1 MKIRCDGT
9 RRNNRH
15 NFRAVHTNK
24 DKPSRRRRAL
34 FQLEKKKVEKILHLL
49 VIERGGSGEGNA
61 NTKRADRRRSKIFGQ
76 RKMWPDLLEQ
86 MLSTGQQGRRA
97 ANSYVYTKSMG
108 HTRASNRHTTPPT
121 HTGALSY
128 PRECVCVAGWLA
140 WLGAYVFT
148 GGSSRQCQRV
158 ALASTG
164 VVVTQRLDLFRFFY
178 PSDASEAGGPRGA
191 CAGPGRLIFWCL
203 YSLLSNAHVERR
215 RQCALL
221 RANPTLKKHNGK
233 AESDFRCF
241 HNYLFKS
248 FLARDSISGLGLYV
262 TS

>member
-128 PRECVCVAGWLA
+128 PRKCVCVAGWLA
-140 WLGAYVFT
+140 GCVCIHRRKFSTVSESSSCIDRRRRHPKT
-148 GGSSRQCQRV
+148 GSIP
-158 ALASTG
+158 
-164 VVVTQRLDLFRFFY
+164 F
-178 PSDASEAGGPRGA
+178 
-191 CAGPGRLIFWCL
+191 
-203 YSLLSNAHVERR
+203 LLSIRR
-215 RQCALL
+215 FGGG
-221 RANPTLKKHNGK
+221 RAEGRMRWSGPTHFLM
-233 AESDFRCF
+233 S
-241 HNYLFKS
+241 LFLVIKCTCRATQTVCLTPS
-248 FLARDSISGLGLYV
+248 
-262 TS
+262 